1 MRTLLL
7 HNPTAGD
14 GRATADRLEAALSR
28 SGCSVA
34 SCSTND
40 IGYKTALGET
50 WDLVAVAG
58 GDGTVAKAARY
69 LRDRGIPLAILPTG
83 TANNVAYS
91 LELVGNAEEIAASL
105 RGAPVRPLDLGSA
118 KGPWGERGFIE
129 AVGLGAVGPAIL
141 KSNPKPPFEHRIRLG
156 REALSKAIAEAPPYK
171 LALTVD
177 GERIAGDF
185 LFVEI
190 LNLRFSGPRL
200 PIAFFAEPGD
210 QMLDIVL
217 LPEDQ
222 RTAMQDWIKEAPEE
236 SPPPV
241 RVITGRNVAVVWQ
254 DAPLRLDDR
263 IFPPEQ
269 GPHVIE
275 IGLEPESLR
284 ILCPQPHYRPS
295 DNDVAFLSQ
304 SA

>member
-7 HNPTAGD
+7 HNPAAGD
-14 GRATADRLEAALSR
+14 GSMTADRLEAALSR
-28 SGCSVA
+28 SGCVVT
-34 SCSTND
+34 SCSKD
-40 IGYKTALGET
+40 EDGYKAALGET

-83 TANNVAYS
+83 TANNVAHS
-91 LELVGNAEEIAASL
+91 LELLGDAEEIAANL
-105 RGAPVRPLDLGSA
+105 RGAAVRLLDLGSA

-129 AVGLGAVGPAIL
+129 AVGFGAVGPAIL
-141 KSNPKPPFEHRIRLG
+141 KAEPKPPFEHRIRLG
-156 REALSKAIAEAPPYK
+156 REALHDAIAEAPAYN
-171 LALTVD
+171 LVLTVD

-185 LFVEI
+185 LFAEI

-200 PIAFFAEPGD
+200 PIAFFAEAGD

-217 LPEDQ
+217 LAEEQ
-222 RTAMQDWIKEAPEE
+222 RAAMLDWIKEAPQE

-241 RVITGRNVAVVWQ
+241 LVITGRNVTVAWQ

-263 IFPPEQ
+263 VCPPEQ
-269 GPHVIE
+269 GLQVIE
-275 IGLEPESLR
+275 IGLEPDSLR
-284 ILCPQPHYRPS
+284 VLCP
-295 DNDVAFLSQ
+295 
-304 SA
+304 